1 MVPSGDMNMN
11 LRQKPSS
18 TNGLVLFGHLA
29 SLGSGL
35 CRPSEAARGCDWP
48 AGTGGVLSAVPAC
61 PMPTLPKTPV

>member
-1 MVPSGDMNMN
+1 MVPSGDMSTN
-11 LRQKPSS
+11 LSQKPSS
-18 TNGLVLFGHLA
+18 ANGLVLFRHLA

-35 CRPSEAARGCDWP
+35 CEPSEAARECVWP